1 VRPDKMTLAA
11 LEATL
16 ELYRDGRSSEIP
28 ALAMLATPEPTL
40 QARAA
45 QLSGA
50 CQEAAPTL
58 QFTPVRVRSAVG
70 GGALPTVE
78 PWSWAVAA
86 EKREPSGPS
95 ADALDARLRRA
106 TPPVVARIAE
116 DRLLLDVRT
125 VGDDDLPA
133 IARAFAQTERPS

>member
-1 VRPDKMTLAA
+1 M
-11 LEATL
+11 
-16 ELYRDGRSSEIP
+16 
-28 ALAMLATPEPTL
+28 
-40 QARAA
+40 Q
-45 QLSGA
+45 Q
-50 CQEAAPTL
+50 AAPAL

-86 EKREPSGPS
+86 TARDAAGPS
-95 ADALDARLRRA
+95 ADALDARLRRG

-125 VGDDDLPA
+125 LGEDDLPA
-133 IARAFAQTERPS
+133 VARAFVETTS